1 MAKYEVEYTL
11 TQKIVFSAN
20 SPEEAKEKAQNIV
33 SNAIVIINSEIVAG
47 SLHSEVLEVREKEE
61 TALSILL
68 DKIRQNRHK

>member
-20 SPEEAKEKAQNIV
+20 SPEEAEEKARNIV

-47 SLHSEVLEVREKEE
+47 SLHSEVLGVREKEE

-68 DKIRQNRHK
+68 EKIRQNRHR

>member
-68 DKIRQNRHK
+68 DKIRQNRRK